1 MHHKSNIF
9 HRPYFL
15 LILIL
20 LFGSAKL
27 AAQEKRDSNI
37 NKDSIRLSTDA
48 FSQIKIEDY
57 DPLGPSK
64 AAFYSAIFPGLGQA
78 YNKKYWKVPIV
89 WGALATST
97 YFYIDNNNQYK
108 RYRTAYKERLLG
120 RQDEF
125 TTDSGQQLISD
136 AGLERAQEVT
146 KRNSELSLLI
156 TVGLYVLQIIEASTN
171 AHLMQ
176 FNMDSSLSF
185 KPQFTMD
192 AISGQVITGA
202 SLTFNFN

>member
-1 MHHKSNIF
+1 MHQKNKTF
-9 HRPYFL
+9 RKPYFL

-20 LFGSAKL
+20 FFSSSNLI
-27 AAQEKRDSNI
+27 AQEKDSNDVS
-37 NKDSIRLSTDA
+37 NDSIRLSTDA
-48 FSQIKIEDY
+48 FSQIIIEDY

-64 AAFYSAIFPGLGQA
+64 AAFYSAVFPGLGQA

-97 YFYIDNNNQYK
+97 YFYVDNNNQYK

-176 FNMDSSLSF
+176 FNMDKSLSF

-192 AISGQVITGA
+192 AISGEIITGA